1 MTRNVYIGQDLYY
14 IIMRKKINKRLSS
27 QGNKILSAMFRDM
40 LKQKNTIQVDEI
52 KNITFEVV
60 KAYSIF

>member
-1 MTRNVYIGQDLYY
+1 
-14 IIMRKKINKRLSS
+14 MRKKINKRLSS